1 MKKPSKIEKQTK
13 TLEKKLEQLNQLGS
27 EELRKRW
34 QALFGSN
41 PPPRLRSSLMV
52 QAIARRLQ
60 EKALGD
66 VKPATQRLL
75 ERVAADASAG
85 REVSATAKKIQ
96 PRAGTVLVREWHGT
110 KHQVSVLKD
119 GFLYRSKRYGSL
131 SLIARTITGTQWS
144 GPLFFGLKSR
154 TEHSRGA
161 A

>member
-1 MKKPSKIEKQTK
+1 MKKPSKIKAQPK
-13 TLEKKLEQLNQLGS
+13 TLAKQLEQLRELKP

-34 QALFGSN
+34 QPLFGSTA
-41 PPPRLRSSLMV
+41 PPRLRSSLMV

-60 EKALGD
+60 EKALGGL
-66 VKPATQRLL
+66 KPATQRLL
-75 ERVAADASAG
+75 QRVAEDTGAG
-85 REVSATAKKIQ
+85 RKVSATVKRIQ
-96 PRAGTVLVREWHGT
+96 PRVGTMLVREWHGT

-131 SLIARTITGTQWS
+131 SKIARTITGTEWS

-154 TEHSRGA
+154 TEQSRGA

>member
-66 VKPATQRLL
+66 LKPATQRLL
-75 ERVAADASAG
+75 ERVAGDASAG

-96 PRAGTVLVREWHGT
+96 PRADTVLVREWHGT
-110 KHQVSVLKD
+110 KHQVSVL
-119 GFLYRSKRYGSL
+119 RTVSS
-131 SLIARTITGTQWS
+131 IAPNGMVRCHSSHGPSPAPS
-144 GPLFFGLKSR
+144 GQVRWFFGLKSR

>member
-13 TLEKKLEQLNQLGS
+13 TLEKKLEQLNQLGP

-66 VKPATQRLL
+66 LKPATQRLL
-75 ERVAADASAG
+75 ERVAG
-85 REVSATAKKIQ
+85 M
-96 PRAGTVLVREWHGT
+96 RALAARFPLP
-110 KHQVSVLKD
+110 LK
-119 GFLYRSKRYGSL
+119 RS
-131 SLIARTITGTQWS
+131 
-144 GPLFFGLKSR
+144 
-154 TEHSRGA
+154 SRGPA
-161 A
+161 PCLCANGTAPSIR